1 MHKSSALSMPASF
14 SPTHLSQ
21 EQLLHIWGGR
31 NMNKFSQRRGN
42 TDGGPSGGT
51 LSKGFTHASGAT
63 KPKVATPHVVAKIE
77 QYKRD
82 NPTIFAWEIRERLI
96 NESVCEQPPSVSSIN
111 RILRT
116 RAAERAAEEL
126 SLIFS
131 AQQHLTGT
139 AARPL
144 RYPFGAPQPPL
155 LPHPGLEP
163 QNGLPKSFH
172 SYSARSSTSLAL
184 QPAHYATAAA
194 TSRTR
199 AAERAAEELSLIFSA
214 QQHLTGT
221 AARPLRYPFGAPQP
235 PLLPHPSH
243 HILHPAFPIL
253 APPWP
258 GVFFDQNLLLTTAQ
272 PSALLNAAGN
282 DVPSRTSIASN
293 MSADTSAL
301 LLLTAED
308 ESNTSSPASRRCS
321 RSSFAPEQLACLESA
336 FANSPYP
343 TPAER
348 IALTKKTQLPEAR
361 IQVWFSNRRAKWRRT
376 QQEGSSRVNSEIGTG
391 VKTEKR
397 SLSSFEED
405 GSSPPKKAISFK
417 PYE

>member
-1 MHKSSALSMPASF
+1 MLLAKGWWSARLR
-14 SPTHLSQ
+14 
-21 EQLLHIWGGR
+21 GGR

-111 RILRT
+111 RIL
-116 RAAERAAEEL
+116 
-126 SLIFS
+126 
-131 AQQHLTGT
+131 
-139 AARPL
+139 
-144 RYPFGAPQPPL
+144 
-155 LPHPGLEP
+155 
-163 QNGLPKSFH
+163 
-172 SYSARSSTSLAL
+172 
-184 QPAHYATAAA
+184 
-194 TSRTR
+194 RTR